1 MYISH
6 ISAAFQL
13 WNCLADPACKVSAT
27 SHQSPSPP
35 GQPHCLVIATVEKPK
50 DPEEEVSHLLEGQS
64 GSYELVSQVIEVQG
78 SGGGTAS
85 GQTASCDRHQIVPE
99 PSQAALLAC
108 IQQRSRAPSSCS
120 SSFHARMHTNNRM

>member
-1 MYISH
+1 MELFGRSSMQGVRNLTPVAISPRTTPL
-6 ISAAFQL
+6 S
-13 WNCLADPACKVSAT
+13 CDSD
-27 SHQSPSPP
+27 S
-35 GQPHCLVIATVEKPK
+35 EKPK